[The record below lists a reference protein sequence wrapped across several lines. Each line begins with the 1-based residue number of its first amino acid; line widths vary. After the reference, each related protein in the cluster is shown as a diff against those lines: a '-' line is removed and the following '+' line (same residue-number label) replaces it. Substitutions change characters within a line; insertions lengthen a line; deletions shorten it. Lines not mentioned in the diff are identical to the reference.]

1 MFTSITISLGL
12 LLTSADYLGIPIRSN
27 MYMYMDFRT
36 RQLHFLNKKCKGP
49 SNYDLW
55 SFSYP
60 LISGNSLGFL
70 LWRINIKSY
79 GPLILAGGC
88 YPSGVKG
95 QCPCR
100 GRGGL
105 QSPLA
110 EKGFQFSDPFESLF
124 LSHIIYMYYRV
135 YLQVFICRNWVIF
148 PCINADSWEKDVHLH
163 IVSGTKF
170 YKNICHIDDCMGLLR
185 LEVFYLLFFFFF
197 FLYSSLESEARI
209 SIY

>member
-1 MFTSITISLGL
+1 MPCSCYCFRPAGMFTSITISLGL

-27 MYMYMDFRT
+27 MYMYMDFRR

-135 YLQVFICRNWVIF
+135 YLQVFICRNWDIF

-170 YKNICHIDDCMGLLR
+170 YKNICHIVWVYCAWR
-185 LEVFYLLFFFFF
+185 LSIYFFFFF
-197 FLYSSLESEARI
+197 YTLL
-209 SIY
+209 

>member
-1 MFTSITISLGL
+1 MQ
-12 LLTSADYLGIPIRSN
+12 D
-27 MYMYMDFRT
+27 
-36 RQLHFLNKKCKGP
+36 P
-49 SNYDLW
+49 SNYDLC
-55 SFSYP
+55 SFSFA
-60 LISGNSLGFL
+60 LISGISLGVL
-70 LWRINIKSY
+70 LWPINIKSY

-135 YLQVFICRNWVIF
+135 YLQVFICRKRVIF
-148 PCINADSWEKDVHLH
+148 ACINADSSEKDVQLH
-163 IVSGTKF
+163 FVSGTKF
-170 YKNICHIDDCMGLLR
+170 YNKIFVTLYGFTGL
-185 LEVFYLLFFFFF
+185 EGYLFTFLFF
-197 FLYSSLESEARI
+197 YSSLESGGQN
-209 SIY
+209 IYLFIY